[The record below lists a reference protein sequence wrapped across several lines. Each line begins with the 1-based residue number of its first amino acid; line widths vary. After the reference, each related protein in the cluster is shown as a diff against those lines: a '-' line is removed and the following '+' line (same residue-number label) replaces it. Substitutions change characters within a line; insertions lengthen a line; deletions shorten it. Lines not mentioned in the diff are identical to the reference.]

1 MYRRTR
7 DLGLPWPL
15 LGENDVG
22 DLIAFLNTSSEA
34 RR

>member
-15 LGENDVG
+15 LAENDVG
-22 DLIAFLNTSSEA
+22 DLIAFLNTSPEDE
-34 RR
+34 R